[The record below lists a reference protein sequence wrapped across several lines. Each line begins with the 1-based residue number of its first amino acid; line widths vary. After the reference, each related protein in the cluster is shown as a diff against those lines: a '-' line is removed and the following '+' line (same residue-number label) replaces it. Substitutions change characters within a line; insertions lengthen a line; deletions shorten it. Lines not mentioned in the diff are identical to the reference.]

1 MRCDCK
7 VRYNRCNCGP
17 IDAWIILG
25 GYLPTRRPVRLSFRA
40 AHVICDMCSERLQ
53 KKSAGSEL
61 RQVHGKEI
69 NPSAERWNWPKGE
82 SHEIACFCILKMQ
95 RYRELQG
102 RYWVPNFETV
112 EIAHLSAECRF
123 YFYWRKL
130 RVRFLQLLSRAFIF
144 SLVQVTSN
152 LIALS

>member
-69 NPSAERWNWPKGE
+69 NPSAERWNWLKVTKSRVSVSSKCSGIENCKVVTGCQILKRSKSHIYLQNADFTFIGE
-82 SHEIACFCILKMQ
+82 SCVFDSYNCFL
-95 RYRELQG
+95 
-102 RYWVPNFETV
+102 V
-112 EIAHLSAECRF
+112 HSS
-123 YFYWRKL
+123 
-130 RVRFLQLLSRAFIF
+130 SR
-144 SLVQVTSN
+144 SYK
-152 LIALS
+152 